1 MREFAVARKWRDMDV
16 VIFLT
21 GRPPDKRCRA
31 EDVAPCGHDG
41 ASKRD
46 AQING
51 GLSNEN
57 TGSSGGSAVNQEMW
71 SHTASGSNK
80 RCCGTSTP
88 ANGATWQ
95 QLWV

>member
-1 MREFAVARKWRDMDV
+1 MREFEVAHKWRDMDL

-46 AQING
+46 AQIKG
-51 GLSNEN
+51 GLSNAN
-57 TGSSGGSAVNQEMW
+57 TGSSGGNAVTQETC
-71 SHTASGSNK
+71 SHTASGNAK
-80 RCCGTSTP
+80 RCCGISTP
-88 ANGATWQ
+88 ASGVT
-95 QLWV
+95 